1 MYDLRQSK
9 REKAFAAAVL
19 VLELTT
25 LHSKLESAVV
35 GPNVKNPTKI
45 RFKKFVKLT
54 DYTYACNSLTYFE
67 YRTHPLIMEVDVNL
81 LGKTREITSSEL
93 ILWRVLTIWNH
104 CGPQPDR

>member
-35 GPNVKNPTKI
+35 GPNVKNPPKI
-45 RFKKFVKLT
+45 RFKKIVKLT
-54 DYTYACNSLTYFE
+54 VTNFE
-67 YRTHPLIMEVDVNL
+67 YKSHPPETIIDVNL
-81 LGKTREITSSEL
+81 CTEICL
-93 ILWRVLTIWNH
+93 
-104 CGPQPDR
+104 